1 MLNIS
6 QRVSSASLEAI
17 VVSVAREGG
26 AKCTWGYISGYLV
39 LVSGEFTYIKLLGL
53 NDRDF
58 HDLLKRSHIKK
69 IWCIGPQGCL
79 DQDIKEQNMEV
90 PSHVKKMI
98 HYEEKENMWHGT

>member
-1 MLNIS
+1 MLEPLVITSMLSRCLPRIS
-6 QRVSSASLEAI
+6 TLSEIAADRW
-17 VVSVAREGG
+17 
-26 AKCTWGYISGYLV
+26 T
-39 LVSGEFTYIKLLGL
+39 LLFWL